1 MRISKS
7 LITLA
12 VLSLSVIAFAQPA
25 NPPQGG
31 QQGQRRQ
38 AAPTVTTNPNAHDP
52 VLAKEGDW
60 YYLFTTGGGV
70 IKSKDLVTWENDG
83 NVFGPGEFPAWP
95 REHGLGSGYW
105 APDIIFHNGEWHLTY
120 AVSAFAKNTS
130 VIGHATNKTLDRNSP
145 DYKWVDKGMLVESVP
160 FRDMWNAIDPN
171 VVIDEN
177 GDPWLD
183 FGSFWN
189 GMKLVKLTKDMNA
202 LAEPQEWR
210 TVCARERAFFLEDN
224 DPGDGAVEAPFI
236 FKKNGWY
243 YLLVSYDYCC
253 RSLNSDYKIVVGRSR
268 DVKGPYLD
276 KEGKSLTRGGG
287 TVIASSSDD
296 YVAIGHCGAYTI
308 DGEDI
313 LVAHA
318 YTIADNG
325 ASKLF
330 VGNLVWDNDG
340 WFTIEKRNK

>member
-1 MRISKS
+1 M
-7 LITLA
+7 
-12 VLSLSVIAFAQPA
+12 
-25 NPPQGG
+25 
-31 QQGQRRQ
+31 
-38 AAPTVTTNPNAHDP
+38 
-52 VLAKEGDW
+52 
-60 YYLFTTGGGV
+60 
-70 IKSKDLVTWENDG
+70 
-83 NVFGPGEFPAWP
+83 
-95 REHGLGSGYW
+95 
-105 APDIIFHNGEWHLTY
+105 
-120 AVSAFAKNTS
+120 
-130 VIGHATNKTLDRNSP
+130 
-145 DYKWVDKGMLVESVP
+145 
-160 FRDMWNAIDPN
+160 
-171 VVIDEN
+171 
-177 GDPWLD
+177 D

-189 GMKLVKLTKDMNA
+189 GMKLVKLTKDLSA
-202 LAEPQEWR
+202 VAEPQEWR
-210 TVCARERAFFLEDN
+210 TVCARERAFFLDDN
-224 DPGDGAVEAPFI
+224 DPGDAAVEAPFI
-236 FKKNGWY
+236 FKKGDWY

-253 RSLNSDYKIVVGRSR
+253 RGINSDYKIVVGRSK

>member
-12 VLSLSVIAFAQPA
+12 VISLSVIAFAQPA

-70 IKSKDLVTWENDG
+70 IKSKDLITWENDG
-83 NVFGPGEFPAWP
+83 STNVG
-95 REHGLGSGYW
+95 GYW
-105 APDIIFHNGEWHLTY
+105 APDIIYHDGLWHLTY

-130 VIGHATNKTLDRNSP
+130 VIKHAYNKTLDRNSP
-145 DYKWVDKGMLVESVP
+145 DFKWVETGVIVESIP
-160 FRDMWNAIDPN
+160 YRDMWNAIDPN
-171 VVIDEN
+171 VIIDEN
-177 GDPWLD
+177 GDPWMD

-189 GMKLVKLTKDMNA
+189 GMKLVKLTKDLSA
-202 LAEPQEWR
+202 VAEPQEWR
-210 TVCARERAFFLEDN
+210 TVCARERAFFLDDN
-224 DPGDGAVEAPFI
+224 DPGDAAVEAPFI
-236 FKKNGWY
+236 FKKGDWY

-253 RSLNSDYKIVVGRSR
+253 RGINSDYKIVVGRSK